1 MEKVIGFI
9 SETVTI
15 VTSISCS
22 THSLVPIAMKRAIS
36 LSTSSMS
43 SDSKVSAA
51 AVCYPGGGVNGRIY
65 T

>member
-9 SETVTI
+9 SEPVTI

-22 THSLVPIAMKRAIS
+22 THSLVPIAMKSAIP
-36 LSTSSMS
+36 LSISSMS

-51 AVCYPGGGVNGRIY
+51 AVCYTGGVNGRFY